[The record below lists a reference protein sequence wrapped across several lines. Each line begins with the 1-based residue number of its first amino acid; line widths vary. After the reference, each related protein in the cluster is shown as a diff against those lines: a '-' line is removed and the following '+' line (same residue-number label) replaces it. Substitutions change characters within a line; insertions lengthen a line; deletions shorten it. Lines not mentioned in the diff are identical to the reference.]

1 MDSGQNEYVHNTLA
15 NFLEDQKHLLEIE
28 EKHFVFSLF
37 IYTETCITMV
47 SHFAT
52 NIQRGLRYYSGVLF
66 HDISTK

>member
-1 MDSGQNEYVHNTLA
+1 MSSMDSGQNEYVHNTLA

-47 SHFAT
+47 SHFP
-52 NIQRGLRYYSGVLF
+52 RYYASVLF